1 MFNRFQGRGYTA
13 KQDNM
18 MKWIIILTIV
28 TISLTIIGLNN
39 GSLVYQTPTQKHG
52 ATITTMHYQDS
63 PPTNMVIDQQNGIQ
77 WNKPLRQK

>member
-1 MFNRFQGRGYTA
+1 MFNRFQGRRYTA

-28 TISLTIIGLNN
+28 TILLTIIGLHN
-39 GSLVYQTPTQKHG
+39 GSLVNDTRIQKHG
-52 ATITTMHYQDS
+52 ATVTTMHYQDS

-77 WNKPLRQK
+77 WNKPLR

>member
-1 MFNRFQGRGYTA
+1 MFNRFQGRRYTA

-28 TISLTIIGLNN
+28 TILLTIIGLNN
-39 GSLVYQTPTQKHG
+39 GSLVNQTPIQKHG
-52 ATITTMHYQDS
+52 ATVTTMHYQDS